1 MSTGHDIDEFV
12 RNPSLLIELCR
23 QVIDEIVENSSDA
36 EIEEKEAQLR
46 EVSRSIER
54 LEKAK
59 VAVPDAWR
67 AEKTRLLAAIGDE
80 SKTSSALGELADGFG
95 ALVIELNARLG
106 RSGPQG
112 KSRRPHQSP
121 RSTARRT
128 GRSILREHIIE
139 ALRKLGGR
147 AQSFEVVE
155 QVGRQLEGRL
165 LPGDKEWRNGANCFV
180 WQHNVHWE
188 RFRMIKDGLLRGDS
202 PRGYWELEEERR

>member
-12 RNPSLLIELCR
+12 DDPGLLIDLCR
-23 QVIDEIVENSSDA
+23 EVIYEIVENSSDA
-36 EIEEKEAQLR
+36 GLEQKEAQLR
-46 EVSRSIER
+46 AVSQAIES
-54 LEKAK
+54 LEKKK
-59 VAVPDAWR
+59 VPVPDALR
-67 AEKTRLLAAIGDE
+67 AEKTRLVAAIGDE
-80 SKTSSALGELADGFG
+80 SKTSGALGELADGFG
-95 ALVIELNARLG
+95 ALVSELNARLG
-106 RSGPQG
+106 RSGAHS
-112 KSRRPHQSP
+112 KSQRPHQGP

-128 GRSILREHIIE
+128 GRNQLREHIIE

-147 AQSFEVVE
+147 AHSSDVVE

-165 LPGDKEWRNGANCFV
+165 LPGDKEWRNGANCFA